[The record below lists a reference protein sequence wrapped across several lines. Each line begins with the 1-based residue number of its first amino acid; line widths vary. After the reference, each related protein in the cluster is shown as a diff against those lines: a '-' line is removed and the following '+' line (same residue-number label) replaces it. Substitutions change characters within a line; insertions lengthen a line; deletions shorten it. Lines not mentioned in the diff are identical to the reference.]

1 MKSNY
6 LQILNNRRFESKFDL
21 LYESVMKGAEIYPHI
36 KTTRSISNHELNI
49 ILEEIEKPQYV
60 ICESSGKSILL
71 EEAIFLPE
79 DYLISEG
86 IFDKIG
92 EKIKKIIDWIK
103 EGIKKVISEAS
114 DKIKAFCEKV
124 KNNPVV
130 AAIRK
135 KLGLDEKLK
144 SEKFKSFVKVT
155 AKGKEVAVESFTKNI
170 NGTVITEATK
180 LNKKEEAITDPKELE
195 PIIKKWEDALSGKAP
210 INNKKTGK
218 PLSTK
223 YCKEKLRLLKKKL
236 ASLQQG
242 GGEGKTDA
250 KNLKVTNDTEKA
262 ENTNITVDGN
272 KKEGDE
278 KGEKKPIGDLK
289 FDVEGMKN
297 VVISVKDESTNDD
310 AINNAAQGAAPAMG
324 EVIDGDSAPPKEE
337 KKKGFLGKLG
347 DMANKVGKK
356 IKETTTNAWQAT
368 KKWFNSQNKVVKIL
382 ICAIIAV
389 LAIVGIYFLFTAVI
403 WPILYGILHGGI
415 INAAIGIFRIYASGK
430 TFVATYKQ
438 GKKSWES
445 GEGWGKTFLM
455 IGMSIL
461 AIVNLGQ
468 MAAQGNAM
476 MAADAAKNASNA
488 AGEAAAE
495 GGKSA
500 AGGGGKN
507 PFDLDGNGRL
517 TRSEL
522 MKMMKENKIPGM
534 DLNDPRYTR
543 S

>member
-1 MKSNY
+1 M
-6 LQILNNRRFESKFDL
+6 LRGIAVLGAQDGARQR
-21 LYESVMKGAEIYPHI
+21 GAERHQARPTLLPHLF
-36 KTTRSISNHELNI
+36 R
-49 ILEEIEKPQYV
+49 Q
-60 ICESSGKSILL
+60 
-71 EEAIFLPE
+71 
-79 DYLISEG
+79 
-86 IFDKIG
+86 
-92 EKIKKIIDWIK
+92 
-103 EGIKKVISEAS
+103 
-114 DKIKAFCEKV
+114 
-124 KNNPVV
+124 
-130 AAIRK
+130 R
-135 KLGLDEKLK
+135 
-144 SEKFKSFVKVT
+144 
-155 AKGKEVAVESFTKNI
+155 
-170 NGTVITEATK
+170 
-180 LNKKEEAITDPKELE
+180 
-195 PIIKKWEDALSGKAP
+195 
-210 INNKKTGK
+210 
-218 PLSTK
+218 
-223 YCKEKLRLLKKKL
+223 LR
-236 ASLQQG
+236 QQG

-289 FDVEGMKN
+289 FDVEGMKG
-297 VVISVKDESTNDD
+297 VVVTVKDESTADD
-310 AINNAAQGAAPAMG
+310 AINSAAEGAAPAMG

-337 KKKGFLGKLG
+337 KKKGLFGKLNDKFNAG
-347 DMANKVGKK
+347 VNKVRDK
-356 IKETTTNAWQAT
+356 IKSGFAGV

-476 MAADAAKNASNA
+476 MAADAAKNASKA

-500 AGGGGKN
+500 ASSANSGGYSLKAGETVQTPNGPIKITGFRSDGGVN
-507 PFDLDGNGRL
+507 V
-517 TRSEL
+517 E
-522 MKMMKENKIPGM
+522 IPGTDGSTGM
-534 DLNDPRYTR
+534 TTISAKDIAGINSNEDKIKLLSKFAKLKGSADLF
-543 S
+543 